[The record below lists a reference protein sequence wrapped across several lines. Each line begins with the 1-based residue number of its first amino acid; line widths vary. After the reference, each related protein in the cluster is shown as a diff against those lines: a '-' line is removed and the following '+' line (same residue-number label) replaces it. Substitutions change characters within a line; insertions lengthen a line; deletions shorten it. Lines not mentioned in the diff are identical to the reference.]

1 MPPFL
6 FHGTYEDDMEAILRD
21 GLNPDLSKC
30 SIKAVFL
37 SIDMDTARNYANHH
51 GSGLDPIREWTI
63 LAIETSLI
71 DPDQLI
77 ADNCDLADIL
87 ANATPSDPHH
97 GLKWSDMDAVD
108 SLLLCGQCACTGV
121 IPPIAIS
128 RA

>member
-6 FHGTYEDDMEAILRD
+6 FHGTYEDEVETILRE
-21 GLNPDLSKC
+21 GLRADLSRS

-37 SIDMDTARNYANHH
+37 SIDIDTALNYGNHH
-51 GSGLDPIREWTI
+51 GSGLDPIRKWTV

-71 DPDQLI
+71 DADLLI

-97 GLKWSDMDAVD
+97 GLKWSDVTAVD
-108 SLLLCGQCACTGV
+108 SLLLCGQCAYTGIV
-121 IPPIAIS
+121 PPIAIS
-128 RA
+128 RV